1 MIKICKHCGKQF
13 ETNNPQ
19 KIYCDG
25 PHYRPCPVC
34 GKPVIMIDNDFSR
47 PPRCCSNECSKIKR
61 QKQFKIRTC
70 EICGKE
76 FQPKS
81 GSQKICSENHYINCE
96 ICGKQM
102 IWNSLLPPQPC
113 SKECRRIRTKIK
125 NIEKFGVEHPMQ
137 NSDGSQNARK
147 THVDDIQEKSRTTW
161 PRTVGTDNPSKS
173 PDVIDKIKKQ
183 FADKLTEF
191 GIEYEFEFPVE
202 TKCYDIKLK
211 NSNAL
216 IEINPSYT
224 HNAFGN
230 HWDSNGLPQDYHLEK
245 TQIANRNGYRC
256 IHVWDWDNWDKIIQ
270 LLEPRKAIYARSCS
284 IFLLHNKT
292 ADAFLRQYHIQSS
305 CKGDRISLGLIYNDE
320 IYQVMTFGKP
330 RYSSKQ
336 DAELLRLCTKPGYRV
351 IGGASK
357 LFKFFTST
365 YEIPSVISYC
375 DISKFNG
382 DVHEQM
388 NMKLIRTTPPQ
399 EIWSKDAKKI
409 TANLLRQRG
418 FDQLFRTNYGKGTSN
433 EQLMLEHGWLPVY
446 DCGQKVYEYR

>member
-1 MIKICKHCGKQF
+1 MIKTCKHCGKQF

-61 QKQFKIRTC
+61 QKKFKTRVC
-70 EICGKE
+70 KICGKE

-96 ICGKQM
+96 VCGKPM

-125 NIEKFGVEHPMQ
+125 NIEKFGVEHLMQ
-137 NSDGSQNARK
+137 DSD
-147 THVDDIQEKSRTTW
+147 
-161 PRTVGTDNPSKS
+161 
-173 PDVIDKIKKQ
+173 IKQYYKQTQ
-183 FADKLTEF
+183 FADRLIEY
-191 GIEYEFEFPVE
+191 GIEYELEFPVE

-211 NSNAL
+211 NSNVL

-245 TQIANRNGYRC
+245 SQIANRNGYRC
-256 IHVWDWDNWDKIIQ
+256 IHVWDWDNWDKIID
-270 LLEPRKAIYARSCS
+270 LLQPRKAIYARSCA
-284 IFLLHNKT
+284 IFLLYNNI
-292 ADAFLRQYHIQSS
+292 ADKFLRQYHIQSS
-305 CKGDRISLGLIYNDE
+305 CRGDRISLGLVYDGE
-320 IYQVMTFGKP
+320 LYQVMTFGKP
-330 RYSSKQ
+330 RYSSKH
-336 DAELLRLCTKPGYRV
+336 DAELLRLCTRPGYRI

-357 LFKFFTST
+357 LFKFFISM
-365 YEIPSVISYC
+365 YEVSSIISYC
-375 DISKFNG
+375 DMSKFDGN
-382 DVHEQM
+382 VYEQLD
-388 NMKLIRTTPPQ
+388 MKLLRTTPPQ
-399 EIWSKDAKKI
+399 EIWSKGKQHI

-418 FDQLFRTNYGKGTSN
+418 FDQLFNTNFGKGTSN

-446 DCGQKVYEYR
+446 DCGQKVYEWSISSNNN